1 MHLKYLICMQQL
13 NKATLKRKLTKNCFA
28 IGPQN
33 HKGALGTHMRNSSLD
48 YRLPQRGLPHS
59 RTPSLDLRHARNNSA
74 DLNKLYKNDIGLIFG
89 SQQGKHQ

>member
-1 MHLKYLICMQQL
+1 MQLKYLISMQQS
-13 NKATLKRKLTKNCFA
+13 NNITLKRKLIRNCFA
-28 IGPQN
+28 VGPQN